1 MSKLTVMTFNLR
13 VEASIDGINHLDNR
27 KGKIM
32 DTITTYAPDL
42 IGFQEARDATR
53 EWLRDTLTDYTVI
66 GCGRLADYKGE
77 CPPLA
82 FRKDKF
88 MMLSSENFWLSS
100 TPHVPGSKYDGSD
113 QSSCPRMCTVVT
125 LVHLETGK
133 KLVFLNT
140 HTDHLGSLS
149 RILASSQ
156 ILQYLSGRGLPSIV
170 TGDLNALPDTTEIKM
185 LSASEHF
192 PLTEATAAVKG
203 TFHAFGARSDDNMMK
218 IDYVFSNLPCIEE
231 EAFAVPDPHED
242 GIYISDHR
250 PVMASLIIE

>member
-1 MSKLTVMTFNLR
+1 
-13 VEASIDGINHLDNR
+13 
-27 KGKIM
+27 
-32 DTITTYAPDL
+32 
-42 IGFQEARDATR
+42 
-53 EWLRDTLTDYTVI
+53 
-66 GCGRLADYKGE
+66 
-77 CPPLA
+77 
-82 FRKDKF
+82 
-88 MMLSSENFWLSS
+88 
-100 TPHVPGSKYDGSD
+100 
-113 QSSCPRMCTVVT
+113 MCTVVT